1 MAIRGANAR
10 REGKAEPVAVKT
22 GRRFG
27 DSVVVTSGLKAGDV
41 VVTEGQLRVQPG
53 ANLRVSRLIPAS
65 GG

>member
-1 MAIRGANAR
+1 MIRGANAR

-27 DSVVVTSGLKAGDV
+27 NSVVVVSGLKPGDV

-53 ANLRVSRLIPAS
+53 APVRVSRLVPAN